1 MQSSKCRI
9 IAVLFFRGTA
19 LFCKKLMR
27 IIRYRIIFGGIN
39 MEKENKTSETMM
51 RDAVTAFID
60 SYIDAVAREI
70 LEKYKE
76 AFEELAK

>member
-1 MQSSKCRI
+1 MQNYCGT
-9 IAVLFFRGTA
+9 LFSGYRFI
-19 LFCKKLMR
+19 FKKLMR
-27 IIRYRIIFGGIN
+27 IIRYRIILGGIN

>member
-1 MQSSKCRI
+1 
-9 IAVLFFRGTA
+9 
-19 LFCKKLMR
+19 
-27 IIRYRIIFGGIN
+27 

-60 SYIDAVAREI
+60 GYIDAVAREI